1 MCAHHQS
8 SPRSMFTKGRFCT
21 IATADIWAAVMQ
33 CGQHLSGEDE
43 RLVEHARLQM
53 GDGPVE
59 GRLTLSGR
67 VDANRHH
74 NRLSLVRCRRSVC
87 QLGCVNTNAV
97 ANNGVEKRG
106 WNGCVKRLLVV
117 GAGVAERAAAARLHA
132 AERGRGR
139 LRHVTFLRRAQ
150 PRRLRTAAGSR
161 SRMIIL
167 EQKRQADN
175 RI

>member
-1 MCAHHQS
+1 
-8 SPRSMFTKGRFCT
+8 MFTKGRFCT

-74 NRLSLVRCRRSVC
+74 NRLSLVRSPYSGLPASCHVSTC
-87 QLGCVNTNAV
+87 GCTKGAR
-97 ANNGVEKRG
+97 NGLRG
-106 WNGCVKRLLVV
+106 TVV
-117 GAGVAERAAAARLHA
+117 
-132 AERGRGR
+132 
-139 LRHVTFLRRAQ
+139 
-150 PRRLRTAAGSR
+150 
-161 SRMIIL
+161 
-167 EQKRQADN
+167 
-175 RI
+175 

>member
-33 CGQHLSGEDE
+33 CGQHFSGEDE

-74 NRLSLVRCRRSVC
+74 NRLSLVRSHTWIC
-87 QLGCVNTNAV
+87 QLHHVMCQ
-97 ANNGVEKRG
+97 
-106 WNGCVKRLLVV
+106 
-117 GAGVAERAAAARLHA
+117 RLH
-132 AERGRGR
+132 EVSRKGLRGM
-139 LRHVTFLRRAQ
+139 VV
-150 PRRLRTAAGSR
+150 
-161 SRMIIL
+161 
-167 EQKRQADN
+167 
-175 RI
+175 

>member
-21 IATADIWAAVMQ
+21 IATSDIWAAVMQ

-74 NRLSLVRCRRSVC
+74 NRLSLVRPPYSD
-87 QLGCVNTNAV
+87 LPA
-97 ANNGVEKRG
+97 
-106 WNGCVKRLLVV
+106 
-117 GAGVAERAAAARLHA
+117 
-132 AERGRGR
+132 
-139 LRHVTFLRRAQ
+139 
-150 PRRLRTAAGSR
+150 
-161 SRMIIL
+161 
-167 EQKRQADN
+167 
-175 RI
+175 

>member
-33 CGQHLSGEDE
+33 CGQHFSGEDE

-74 NRLSLVRCRRSVC
+74 NRLSLVRSPYSDLPASCHVSTTVARRVRETVCVERLCETAVGRGCRRC
-87 QLGCVNTNAV
+87 
-97 ANNGVEKRG
+97 
-106 WNGCVKRLLVV
+106 
-117 GAGVAERAAAARLHA
+117 
-132 AERGRGR
+132 
-139 LRHVTFLRRAQ
+139 
-150 PRRLRTAAGSR
+150 
-161 SRMIIL
+161 
-167 EQKRQADN
+167 
-175 RI
+175 

>member
-1 MCAHHQS
+1 MTTHPKTSRSHILLACLRSKWVKSPVAWVVGGRLPEYSGMCAHHQS

-21 IATADIWAAVMQ
+21 IATSDIWAAVMQ

-74 NRLSLVRCRRSVC
+74 NRLSLVRPPYSD
-87 QLGCVNTNAV
+87 LPA
-97 ANNGVEKRG
+97 
-106 WNGCVKRLLVV
+106 
-117 GAGVAERAAAARLHA
+117 
-132 AERGRGR
+132 
-139 LRHVTFLRRAQ
+139 
-150 PRRLRTAAGSR
+150 
-161 SRMIIL
+161 
-167 EQKRQADN
+167 
-175 RI
+175 

>member
-74 NRLSLVRCRRSVC
+74 NRLSLVRSHTWICQLHVMCQRVVARRVRETVCVERLCETAVDCGCRRC
-87 QLGCVNTNAV
+87 
-97 ANNGVEKRG
+97 
-106 WNGCVKRLLVV
+106 
-117 GAGVAERAAAARLHA
+117 
-132 AERGRGR
+132 
-139 LRHVTFLRRAQ
+139 
-150 PRRLRTAAGSR
+150 
-161 SRMIIL
+161 
-167 EQKRQADN
+167 
-175 RI
+175 

>member
-33 CGQHLSGEDE
+33 CGQHFSGEDE

-74 NRLSLVRCRRSVC
+74 NRLSLVRSPYSGLPASCHVSTVARSF
-87 QLGCVNTNAV
+87 A
-97 ANNGVEKRG
+97 KRSA

-117 GAGVAERAAAARLHA
+117 GAGVAERAAVARLHA